1 MATII
6 WRGIGSGSGVSSA
19 SHASVQSFFSMR
31 QGLPVNERERMVS
44 RLEAA
49 R

>member
-6 WRGIGSGSGVSSA
+6 WRGMGSGSGVSSA
-19 SHASVQSFFSMR
+19 SQASVQSFFSIR
-31 QGLPVNERERMVS
+31 HGLPVKERDRTVS